1 MAKYRLQRIND
12 EIVREMTR
20 ILRHVKDPRVTSYL
34 TVVTGCDISPD
45 LKYAKIYY
53 SFLDTVPPEETP
65 LVRAE
70 IKKGLISAH
79 GFIRRELAAG
89 LNLRVTPELTFIADT
104 SAEYGSHVDEVLK
117 QIKVEDEARPK
128 PAVPAVEE
136 DEEHD

>member
-20 ILRHVKDPRVTSYL
+20 ILRQVKDPRVTSYM

-45 LKYAKIYY
+45 FKYAKIYY
-53 SFLDTVPPEETP
+53 SFLDPADETKAA
-65 LVRAE
+65 LIRAE

-89 LNLRVTPELTFIADT
+89 LNLRVTPELTFVADT
-104 SAEYGSHVDEVLK
+104 SAEYGSHVDAVLK
-117 QIKVEDEARPK
+117 QIKAEDEARPK
-128 PAVPAVEE
+128 PAADEAEPAE
-136 DEEHD
+136 